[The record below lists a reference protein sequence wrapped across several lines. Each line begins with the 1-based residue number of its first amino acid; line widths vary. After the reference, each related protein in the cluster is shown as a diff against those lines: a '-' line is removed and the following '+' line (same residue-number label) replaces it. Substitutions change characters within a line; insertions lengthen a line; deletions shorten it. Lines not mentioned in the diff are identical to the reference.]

1 MAEEAR
7 PSQCELVLRY
17 MQDFG
22 SITPIDALEQFSC
35 MRLGARIWDLKHAG
49 HKIKSELVSHKNV
62 YGQPVHY
69 ARYSLITEEE
79 NAAN

>member
-17 MQDFG
+17 MRDFG
-22 SITPIDALEQFSC
+22 AITPVDAIREFSC
-35 MRLGARIWDLKHAG
+35 LRLGARIWDLKHAG
-49 HKIKSELVSHKNV
+49 HKITSELVSSKNV

-69 ARYSLITEEE
+69 ARYSLIQEEE